1 MLFLMKLEAVAPNV
15 WAWPVANGEQAKFI
29 AFYKTASFQTARFFM
44 DIDSAK
50 SYAMNG
56 RDV

>member
-1 MLFLMKLEAVAPNV
+1 MKLEAVAPNV

-29 AFYKTASFQTARFFM
+29 ALYKTASFQSARFFM
-44 DIDSAK
+44 NLENAK